1 MRTLVLA
8 LLALLSGD
16 VLVAQSAADSSR
28 FRPLDLPSPNVYRT
42 AAGRPGPQYWQ
53 QRVDYRIAAELDTAA
68 NELRGQGS
76 ISYRNDSPDA
86 LPYLWLYLDQNI
98 CAPGS
103 ITSTLNQPPLVF
115 QDAVFDFGCRG
126 FRGGIALEHVRSG
139 GRDLPYEVYGT
150 TMKLPLP
157 DALPPGGTVAL
168 DVAWHFP
175 IPEYGAGRMGRDG
188 PLYEIAQWYPRLAV
202 YDDVRGWN
210 HDPYIGAGEFYLE
223 YGSFDVDLTLPAGFL
238 VTATGTL
245 QNPAAVLTG
254 AQRER
259 LARALG
265 SAEPVAVVT
274 AAEAGK
280 AVSRPAALGKLTWRF
295 RADSV
300 RDFAFAA
307 GSNLRWD
314 AVGYDGTLIQTFYRP
329 RADKW
334 PEAIRMA
341 RHAIEFFSKAWYR
354 YPYPHATTVEGP
366 IEGMEYPMLTFVPNS
381 PTREDF
387 YWVVMHEFGH
397 EWYPMVVGSNERLY
411 PWMDEGFDSFIDL
424 YASADYFKGTAFG
437 DTVADMPIHLY
448 PLHAVPGQEQPLS
461 MRPVESQDLFWTAYR
476 KPSLMLKILR
486 EEVLGPE
493 RFDAAFRDYT
503 RTWAYKHPTPADF
516 FRLLSDASGVQ
527 LDWFWRDWIYTT
539 ARLDQAVAAVRV
551 REAGSMVLLE
561 NRGTM
566 TLPVELALTFE
577 DGRTETVKLPVEMWN
592 LGNHFAYRVPPG
604 RTVVAAKVD
613 PRGVF
618 PDTDRTNNEWRRA
631 P

>member
-1 MRTLVLA
+1 
-8 LLALLSGD
+8 
-16 VLVAQSAADSSR
+16 
-28 FRPLDLPSPNVYRT
+28 
-42 AAGRPGPQYWQ
+42 
-53 QRVDYRIAAELDTAA
+53 
-68 NELRGQGS
+68 
-76 ISYRNDSPDA
+76 
-86 LPYLWLYLDQNI
+86 
-98 CAPGS
+98 
-103 ITSTLNQPPLVF
+103 
-115 QDAVFDFGCRG
+115 
-126 FRGGIALEHVRSG
+126 
-139 GRDLPYEVYGT
+139 
-150 TMKLPLP
+150 
-157 DALPPGGTVAL
+157 
-168 DVAWHFP
+168 
-175 IPEYGAGRMGRDG
+175 
-188 PLYEIAQWYPRLAV
+188 
-202 YDDVRGWN
+202 
-210 HDPYIGAGEFYLE
+210 
-223 YGSFDVDLTLPAGFL
+223 
-238 VTATGTL
+238 
-245 QNPAAVLTG
+245 
-254 AQRER
+254 
-259 LARALG
+259 
-265 SAEPVAVVT
+265 
-274 AAEAGK
+274 
-280 AVSRPAALGKLTWRF
+280 
-295 RADSV
+295 
-300 RDFAFAA
+300 
-307 GSNLRWD
+307 
-314 AVGYDGTLIQTFYRP
+314 
-329 RADKW
+329 
-334 PEAIRMA
+334 
-341 RHAIEFFSKAWYR
+341 
-354 YPYPHATTVEGP
+354 
-366 IEGMEYPMLTFVPNS
+366 MLTFVPNS

-437 DTVADMPIHLY
+437 DTVADMPLHLY
-448 PLHAVPGQEQPLS
+448 PLHALPGQEQPLS

-551 REAGSMVLLE
+551 LEAGSMVLLE